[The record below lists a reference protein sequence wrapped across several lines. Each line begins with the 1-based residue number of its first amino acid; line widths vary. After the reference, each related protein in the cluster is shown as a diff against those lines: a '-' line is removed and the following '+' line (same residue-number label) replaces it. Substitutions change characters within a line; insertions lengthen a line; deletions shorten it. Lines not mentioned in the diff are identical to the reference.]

1 LTRVDCLQGVARTEA
16 LDALPAMLSVA
27 RRLVISS
34 FAAGDPESEE
44 LKCLLDACVVGAHR
58 LRLRERLRARGGCDH
73 G

>member
-1 LTRVDCLQGVARTEA
+1 MTRADFSQRLARTEA
-16 LDALPAMLSVA
+16 LEALPAMLSVA

-34 FAAGDPESEE
+34 FDAGDPESEE